1 MFTLI
6 SSPVTSEPVLR
17 FLRSSSFLA
26 SQLATIVPLLS
37 PASVHHCRAAS
48 WLLKSVA
55 VEIRVLASS
64 RQHSQLA
71 SILGLLLDRCEA
83 GEDAEDVTSSLY
95 QDSTFSQLS
104 RTVASSHNKQLESP
118 ASNHRLAMVLSF
130 IDFEMEAVTSPGW
143 ELFDES
149 QVAGVLEQCQVNTLD
164 TMLISVPA
172 LHRILSLELATIQVG
187 LIKIFCFDWL
197 KELSITMRSKK
208 F

>member
-1 MFTLI
+1 M
-6 SSPVTSEPVLR
+6 
-17 FLRSSSFLA
+17 
-26 SQLATIVPLLS
+26 
-37 PASVHHCRAAS
+37 
-48 WLLKSVA
+48 
-55 VEIRVLASS
+55 
-64 RQHSQLA
+64 
-71 SILGLLLDRCEA
+71 
-83 GEDAEDVTSSLY
+83 TSSLY

-130 IDFEMEAVTSPGW
+130 IDFETEAVTSPGW